1 MSSYLP
7 PREILTKFNPSMF
20 NSGLTNT
27 EIDTKIKTLDKF
39 KLESISNQYMEA
51 GKIIPTS
58 NQVGGSMTFER
69 PFEQTPDVVTQVIF
83 FTGGGGSTQLQT
95 FKVHN
100 VTKNG
105 FDYLGRKYN
114 GSEVNNTSSHFFY
127 MAVGNR

>member
-20 NSGLTNT
+20 NSDLTNT

-39 KLESISNQYMEA
+39 KLESISNQYMEVVRVDPVS
-51 GKIIPTS
+51 GQT
-58 NQVGGSMTFER
+58 GGSVTFER
-69 PFEQTPDVVTQVIF
+69 PFEQTPDVIAQIINNSET
-83 FTGGGGSTQLQT
+83 TLQT
-95 FKVHN
+95 YTIDN

-105 FDYLGRKYN
+105 FDYLGRKYT
-114 GSEVNNTSSHFFY
+114 GSTVGNTHADFFY